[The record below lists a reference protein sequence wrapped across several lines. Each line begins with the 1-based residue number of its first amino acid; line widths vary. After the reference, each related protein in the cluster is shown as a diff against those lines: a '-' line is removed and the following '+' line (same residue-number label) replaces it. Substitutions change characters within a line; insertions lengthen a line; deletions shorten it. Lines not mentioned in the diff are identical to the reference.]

1 MIPFGDLSREYKELS
16 DELERVI
23 KDVCQNGWFVLGKK
37 VQEFE
42 NAFANYISNNVYAIG
57 VGSGTEAL
65 HLSLVASGV
74 EHGDYVIT
82 VPNTAVPTVSAISF
96 AGAKPLFVDIDQ
108 DSFNMDPTQLRST
121 IIKEKKRLG
130 KKLKAVIPV
139 HLYGQSADVDPILDV
154 AKEFDL
160 KVIED
165 ACQAHGA
172 EYKGHKV
179 GSLGDYAAFSFYPSK
194 NLGAYGDGGI
204 ILTKDPAEAKKLKM
218 LRNYGQEKR
227 YYHKIIGFNSRLD
240 ELQAAIL
247 MIKMKYLDKWNNRR
261 REIANIY
268 SQGIINPLVTKP
280 SEMPYGKHIYHLYVI
295 RRPDRDGLKNY
306 LEKEAVKTM
315 IHYPI
320 PIHLQEAYKDLNY
333 KESSFP
339 VAEKIAKEIV
349 SLPIFPQ
356 LKDEEVKRIVELI
369 NRYDES
375 KKVRFHRIEELPTI
389 LPKYMK

>member
-1 MIPFGDLSREYKELS
+1 MIPFGDLSREYHELS
-16 DELERVI
+16 DELGRAI
-23 KDVCQNGWFVLGKK
+23 KDVCQKGWFVLGKK
-37 VQEFE
+37 VEEFE
-42 NAFANYISNNVYAIG
+42 NAFANYIGNNVYATG

-65 HLSLVASGV
+65 HLSLVASEV
-74 EHGDYVIT
+74 EHGDCVIT

-108 DSFNMDPTQLRST
+108 DSFNMNPMQLRST
-121 IIKEKKRLG
+121 IIKVKKRLG

-139 HLYGQSADVDPILDV
+139 HLYGQSADMYPILEI

-172 EYKGHKV
+172 EYKGRKV

-194 NLGAYGDGGI
+194 NLGAYGDGGV
-204 ILTKDPAEAKKLKM
+204 ILTKDPAEAQKLKM

-261 REIANIY
+261 REIATLY
-268 SQGIINPLVTKP
+268 FQGIKNPLVTKP
-280 SEMPYGKHIYHLYVI
+280 SQMAYGKHVYHLYVS
-295 RRPDRDGLKNY
+295 RHPDRDGLKNY
-306 LEKEAVKTM
+306 LEKEGVKTM
-315 IHYPI
+315 IHYPF
-320 PIHLQEAYKDLNY
+320 PIHFQEAYKDLNHA
-333 KESSFP
+333 SNSFP
-339 VAEKIAKEIV
+339 VAERLSREIL
-349 SLPIFPQ
+349 SLPMFPQ

-369 NRYDES
+369 NSYDENN
-375 KKVRFHRIEELPTI
+375 
-389 LPKYMK
+389 